1 MREKDAKAVEMKK
14 EIASLKDAV
23 AKKDEDLET
32 LKVKRQEE
40 LQKEEDDRMDIE
52 NKATDERRNFNIEQC
67 KLKDRIKKKDLEL
80 RHCQAARD
88 RLASDVQER
97 ESDVADLREQ
107 LGAAQQEVRFLKCR
121 LRDKEDLIEMLKPT
135 ASLLPRTD
143 AGKGLSLQATRDKRP
158 LKAASRSRPLEAE
171 RGNRFKTSQEKQ
183 VKEKESLQANA
194 RREEASTEV
203 GRRSRHLRKEAK
215 SERRVESRPREATRQ
230 NRASRTVERNKTR
243 KQKSEDESEQES
255 EDESEQESGDESEQE
270 SEDES
275 EQESEDESGVSFRES
290 EDESAGERG
299 RVSAGERVAGERG
312 ESQRGRAVSASL
324 SRRARTSL
332 SRRARASLSRRARA
346 KSHPLIDAAEEGREE
361 VVEVLVA
368 AGADVSLKDN
378 RESLLLMAAA
388 GLQPHAPAGD
398 AELLSAPTPQ
408 GVGGGRRP
416 VPDGRARCRAAG
428 SHRGV
433 SSTRSFQ
440 ASQ

>member
-121 LRDKEDLIEMLKPT
+121 LRDKEDLIEMLKDRDLYHMALTGTDQPT

-299 RVSAGERVAGERG
+299 RVSAGERVAGERVG
-312 ESQRGRAVSASL
+312 
-324 SRRARTSL
+324 
-332 SRRARASLSRRARA
+332 
-346 KSHPLIDAAEEGREE
+346 
-361 VVEVLVA
+361 VL
-368 AGADVSLKDN
+368 
-378 RESLLLMAAA
+378 
-388 GLQPHAPAGD
+388 
-398 AELLSAPTPQ
+398 
-408 GVGGGRRP
+408 
-416 VPDGRARCRAAG
+416 
-428 SHRGV
+428 
-433 SSTRSFQ
+433 
-440 ASQ
+440 